1 MDHIHCK
8 LTRMNMC
15 YLFVFADYLEP
26 MSDEFFVLLV
36 EKFANPDFQ
45 NLGVLLGIP
54 ENQNSNI
61 FADTTF
67 PNYQYKVLHVSDL
80 SIFHEL

>member
-1 MDHIHCK
+1 MY
-8 LTRMNMC
+8 MC
-15 YLFVFADYLEP
+15 YLFIFADVLEP

-45 NLGVLLGIP
+45 NIGVFLGIP

-67 PNYQYKVLHVSDL
+67 PNYQYKVLHVNKL
-80 SIFHEL
+80 SIFMNYKDVNLTI